1 MPAPILPLI
10 EAVTH
15 WPERG
20 ALIGLDLGTKTIG
33 VAVSDPDRRLATGVE
48 TIHRKA
54 FKADAARLLAISGER
69 NAVGFVLGLP
79 INMDGSEGPRA
90 QSTRAFARNF
100 SNLTGLAIALWD
112 ERLST
117 AAVERELIGMDV
129 SRARRAEVIDEH
141 AAMFILQG
149 ALDRLATAARGPLRM
164 AVVISALLPVF
175 LLIVL
180 GFILKRS
187 LMRLDTQWH
196 GLERLTYYVLFP
208 TLLIQT
214 LVKADLSSVPVAGVG
229 GALMLSALAMSLLC
243 LALRPVFSRWNID
256 GPAFTS
262 IFQGATRWQTYV
274 ALAVSSNLF
283 GHTGLALAS
292 VAMVAIIPLVN
303 VFSVSVLAHY
313 AAPEKQSLRA
323 IVMTVLTNPLIWACA
338 IGLAVNVTHLPL
350 PQVWHDVAEAL
361 GRSSLGIGLL
371 VTGAGLQLAGMFRPS
386 LAASIAVLL
395 KLILMP
401 VLGVALALWFGISGS
416 SLVIVAVCSAVP
428 TSSSAYVLARQ
439 MGGDAP
445 LLAQIITLQT
455 ILAAVTMPI
464 AIALV
469 A

>member
-1 MPAPILPLI
+1 
-10 EAVTH
+10 
-15 WPERG
+15 
-20 ALIGLDLGTKTIG
+20 
-33 VAVSDPDRRLATGVE
+33 
-48 TIHRKA
+48 
-54 FKADAARLLAISGER
+54 
-69 NAVGFVLGLP
+69 
-79 INMDGSEGPRA
+79 
-90 QSTRAFARNF
+90 
-100 SNLTGLAIALWD
+100 
-112 ERLST
+112 
-117 AAVERELIGMDV
+117 
-129 SRARRAEVIDEH
+129 
-141 AAMFILQG
+141 
-149 ALDRLATAARGPLRM
+149 M
-164 AVVISALLPVF
+164 AVVLSALLPVF

-469 A
+469 TMGP

>member
-1 MPAPILPLI
+1 M
-10 EAVTH
+10 
-15 WPERG
+15 
-20 ALIGLDLGTKTIG
+20 
-33 VAVSDPDRRLATGVE
+33 
-48 TIHRKA
+48 
-54 FKADAARLLAISGER
+54 AA
-69 NAVGFVLGLP
+69 
-79 INMDGSEGPRA
+79 
-90 QSTRAFARNF
+90 
-100 SNLTGLAIALWD
+100 
-112 ERLST
+112 
-117 AAVERELIGMDV
+117 
-129 SRARRAEVIDEH
+129 
-141 AAMFILQG
+141 
-149 ALDRLATAARGPLRM
+149 
-164 AVVISALLPVF
+164 VISALLPVF

-243 LALRPVFSRWNID
+243 LSLRPVLSRWNID

-262 IFQGATRWQTYV
+262 IFQGATRWQTFV

-386 LAASIAVLL
+386 LAASIAVFL

-401 VLGVALALWFGISGS
+401 VLGVALALWFGISGP

-464 AIALV
+464 AIA
-469 A
+469 AAGA